1 MKPGWSFTGRVAA
14 SIILLTLGSA
24 CESKQETAKEHFK
37 QGWVYAEKGFW
48 DEALS
53 EFKNAVRL
61 DPIDAKAHHSL
72 GVAYARKNMWDLAL
86 DEFKEAMRLEP
97 ELPQSH
103 YGLGAAYVR
112 KGDRQSALEQYRWLK
127 GTAPLLADRL
137 LKRIDGKWSD
147 DSNESVHP

>member
-14 SIILLTLGSA
+14 SIILLMLGSA
-24 CESKQETAKEHFK
+24 CESKQGTAKQHFE

-53 EFKNAVRL
+53 EFKEAVRL

-72 GVAYARKNMWDLAL
+72 GVAFARKGLWNLAL
-86 DEFKEAMRLEP
+86 VEFKEAVRLEP

-103 YGLGAAYVR
+103 YGLGAAYIR
-112 KGDRQSALEQYRWLK
+112 DGDRSAALEQYKWLK
-127 GTAPLLADRL
+127 DRAPLLAGRL
-137 LKRIDGKWSD
+137 LNRINGKWSND
-147 DSNESVHP
+147 GDVGNRP